1 MPARKA
7 NELTDLIKKL
17 RTIRRQ
23 HEVALDEIEAT
34 FRNFGIEH
42 LLESPSARKRGGAA
56 AAAKTKAKPVAKAA
70 KPAKGKGKRGKAK
83 AAAKAKTKAKTKVA
97 KAAAAPVKGKR
108 GRGAGAKKA
117 KAAAA
122 KGERRTRG
130 KYTQTGDEFI
140 LSFLAKKGS
149 ATTNEIRQHWKK
161 QGRRGK
167 AENNLTGLVKSG
179 KLTRTPT
186 PGQAGSTY
194 ALPSA
199 TPPSA

>member
-23 HEVALDEIEAT
+23 HEVALDEIENA

-42 LLESPSARKRGGAA
+42 LLESSVARKRGAA
-56 AAAKTKAKPVAKAA
+56 ASAGKTKAKAKPGPKPKAAGKGKAKTKTKGKTAKAA
-70 KPAKGKGKRGKAK
+70 KVAVKAKGKPGPKPKKGR
-83 AAAKAKTKAKTKVA
+83 AAKAS
-97 KAAAAPVKGKR
+97 KG
-108 GRGAGAKKA
+108 

-122 KGERRTRG
+122 KAERRTRG

-140 LSFLAKKGS
+140 LTFLAKKGS

-194 ALPSA
+194 ALPSSSA
-199 TPPSA
+199 PSA